1 MNRIVKALYQFST
14 SCNTIAQAK
23 IFPTF
28 ATLLHKTTQMIPQ
41 TFDAWRNCIIN
52 DCKINLTKDFAQ
64 QRLAVYQNVAHPETK
79 KFVSLYGE
87 QHLQNIVMWLQQ
99 I

>member
-1 MNRIVKALYQFST
+1 
-14 SCNTIAQAK
+14 
-23 IFPTF
+23 
-28 ATLLHKTTQMIPQ
+28 MIPQ
-41 TFDAWRNCIIN
+41 TFEQWKNCIVN

-64 QRLAVYQNVAHPETK
+64 QRLAVYKDKKNNETQ

-87 QHLQNIVMWLQQ
+87 QHLQNIINWFKQ